1 MWRRRQTEVVPR
13 WMDGI
18 ERRRC
23 KRERRRLEKM
33 QSPFAISKKLIFKR
47 LSFSVFIAIHHFLG
61 DLNQPKSIKKRFD
74 ASGHSGIWGWKR
86 FFFFSCGRSCFRSLS
101 DYVPDFLFHNWLP
114 FLNDYREK
122 AHGRLKESGRPKKHM
137 KHHSSMHK
145 IFTSV
150 SMQKLPKRE
159 KTFEWT

>member
-1 MWRRRQTEVVPR
+1 MELN
-13 WMDGI
+13 DGDVK
-18 ERRRC
+18 
-23 KRERRRLEKM
+23 KRDEGWKKM

-47 LSFSVFIAIHHFLG
+47 LSFSVFIAIHHFSG
-61 DLNQPKSIKKRFD
+61 DLNQPKSIKKRFG
-74 ASGHSGIWGWKR
+74 ASGHSGSWGWKR
-86 FFFFSCGRSCFRSLS
+86 FFFFSCGGSCFRSLS

-122 AHGRLKESGRPKKHM
+122 AHERAKKERATKEA
-137 KHHSSMHK
+137 HSSMHK

-150 SMQKLPKRE
+150 WMEKLPKRE